1 MAKKQKFQVTT
12 AAYSDIGIRRKANED
27 CYFLSPEADL
37 MIVCDGMGGQVAGG
51 FASKIA
57 VETIKDVYYG
67 IQKSQLQK
75 VLLDIELDLTDA
87 TARLVAAVRMANRRL
102 NKIAAQFPK
111 LHGMGTTVVALALN
125 ENLAT
130 MVHVGDSRIFRISG
144 KNVLQL
150 TEDHSWLNEL
160 IEDDEINEEQI
171 ETFQEKNVITRALGT
186 SSTVRLDVHCEKYRR
201 NDVYVLSTDGM
212 HNSVPANDIY
222 RIYRK
227 QHYSVESFTKALI
240 EKAKKRDGSD
250 NITVSVAKMNK
261 DCEET
266 SYIGISTT
274 ISEEN
279 ERVTQKEDKL
289 LQDYYGNPKSTLMK
303 KADMNDMKQNR
314 FLVPAM
320 VVLTGAICFLL
331 GMILQ
336 NANSKP
342 VNVPD
347 RTIAKYQSPAL
358 SRNQGEYQT
367 DSKLGNNQTDIVRSG
382 IREDAILAL
391 VFFNSLEDY
400 QNTSLEKRADILD
413 KIQPYIN
420 EKSMINSDFSLFLID
435 SDNNVIRKTSGL
447 KIPGLDTA
455 AKEMA
460 ANKNRN

>member
-1 MAKKQKFQVTT
+1 MAKKQKLQVTT

-75 VLLDIELDLTDA
+75 ILLDLELDLTDA
-87 TARLVAAVRMANRRL
+87 TARLVAAVRLANRRL

-111 LHGMGTTVVALALN
+111 LRGMGTTVVALALDKT
-125 ENLAT
+125 LAT

-144 KNVLQL
+144 KDVLQL

-212 HNSVPANDIY
+212 HNSVPAEDIF

-274 ISEEN
+274 IPEEDD
-279 ERVTQKEDKL
+279 RVTQKEDKL
-289 LQDYYGNPKSTLMK
+289 LQDYYGDPKSTLMK
-303 KADMNDMKQNR
+303 KADVDDMKQNR

-320 VVLTGAICFLL
+320 VILTGAICFLL

-336 NANSKP
+336 NANSNP
-342 VNVPD
+342 VNVPK
-347 RTIAKYQSPAL
+347 RPITKYQTSINQ
-358 SRNQGEYQT
+358 RNYRT
-367 DSKLGNNQTDIVRSG
+367 DSKPGDNQTAIVRSG
-382 IREDAILAL
+382 IRKDAVLAL
-391 VFFNSLEDY
+391 IFFNSLEDY
-400 QNTSLEKRADILD
+400 QNTSIEKRADILD
-413 KIQPYIN
+413 KIQPYKN
-420 EKSMINSDFSLFLID
+420 EGSMINSDFSLFLID
-435 SDNNVIRKTSGL
+435 SENNVIRKTSGL
-447 KIPGLDTA
+447 KIPAPDTA

>member
-1 MAKKQKFQVTT
+1 MAKKQKLQVTT

-27 CYFLSPEADL
+27 SYFLSPEADL

-75 VLLDIELDLTDA
+75 ILLDIELDLTDA
-87 TARLVAAVRMANRRL
+87 AARLVAAVRLANRRL

-111 LHGMGTTVVALALN
+111 LRGMGTTVVALSLDKT
-125 ENLAT
+125 LAT

-144 KNVLQL
+144 KDVLQL

-212 HNSVPANDIY
+212 HNSVPADDIY

-274 ISEEN
+274 IPEEN
-279 ERVTQKEDKL
+279 DRVTQKEDKL
-289 LQDYYGNPKSTLMK
+289 LQDYYGDPKSTLLK

-314 FLVPAM
+314 FLVPAI

-336 NANSKP
+336 NANSNP
-342 VNVPD
+342 VNVPK
-347 RTIAKYQSPAL
+347 RSIAK
-358 SRNQGEYQT
+358 YQT
-367 DSKLGNNQTDIVRSG
+367 DSKLGNNQSRIVRSA
-382 IREDAILAL
+382 IRKDAVLAL
-391 VFFNSLEDY
+391 IFFNSLEDY

-413 KIQPYIN
+413 KIQPYKN

-435 SDNNVIRKTSGL
+435 SENNVIRKTSGL
-447 KIPGLDTA
+447 KIPEPDTA